1 MGDTLRYRLFRLAAL
16 AAAASGLT
24 PATAAAPA
32 PAKAAEPAPQAD
44 DPAKFFLFHLDGVSF
59 ETARA
64 DYGYC
69 IDQSWRI
76 LSLRDKVPSGGGL
89 LGAIINSRMGEIDR
103 FRMRNAAMRKCMGL
117 MGYHRYRI
125 AEADWDTLVKKGDI
139 VVANNNQVDLEVLD
153 RLARYASGP
162 TPATERLD
170 P

>member
-1 MGDTLRYRLFRLAAL
+1 LRHHLIRFAAL
-16 AAAASGLT
+16 AAAAICLM
-24 PATAAAPA
+24 PAAATAAP
-32 PAKAAEPAPQAD
+32 PAKPAEAAPPAD
-44 DPAKFFLFHLDGVSF
+44 DPAKFFLFHLDGISF

-69 IDQSWRI
+69 ISQSWRI
-76 LSLRDKVPSGGGL
+76 LSLRDKIPSGGGL
-89 LGAIINSRMGEIDR
+89 LGALINGRMAQIDR

-117 MGYHRYRI
+117 MGYARYRVPE
-125 AEADWDTLVKKGDI
+125 AEWDALVKKGDI
-139 VVANNNQVDLEVLD
+139 VLANNNQVDLEVLD

>member
-1 MGDTLRYRLFRLAAL
+1 MRHHLLRLAAL
-16 AAAASGLT
+16 AAAAGCLI
-24 PATAAAPA
+24 PAAAPA
-32 PAKAAEPAPQAD
+32 APPAKPASTPAEGD

-69 IDQSWRI
+69 IGQSWRI
-76 LSLRDKVPSGGGL
+76 LSLRDKMPSGGGL
-89 LGAIINSRMGEIDR
+89 LGAIINSRMGQIDR

-117 MGYHRYRI
+117 MGYSRYKV
-125 AEADWDTLVKKGDI
+125 AESDWDALVKKGDI
-139 VVANNNQVDLEVLD
+139 VVANNNEVDLEVVD

>member
-1 MGDTLRYRLFRLAAL
+1 MRHRLIGLAAF
-16 AAAASGLT
+16 AAAVSGPT
-24 PATAAAPA
+24 PAPAAPPAKPAEAAAP
-32 PAKAAEPAPQAD
+32 EAD
-44 DPAKFFLFHLDGVSF
+44 DPAKFFVFHLEGVSF

-69 IDQSWRI
+69 IGQSWRI
-76 LSLRDKVPSGGGL
+76 LSLRDKMPSGGGL
-89 LGAIINSRMGEIDR
+89 LGAIINSRMGQIDR

-117 MGYHRYRI
+117 IGYQRYRI
-125 AEADWDTLVKKGDI
+125 AEDDWDRMVKKGDI

-153 RLARYASGP
+153 RLARFASGP

>member
-1 MGDTLRYRLFRLAAL
+1 MRHHLFRLAAL

-24 PATAAAPA
+24 PAAAAAPA
-32 PAKAAEPAPQAD
+32 PAKPAEAAPEGD
-44 DPAKFFLFHLDGVSF
+44 DPAKFFVFHQDGVSF

-69 IDQSWRI
+69 IGQSWRI
-76 LSLRDKVPSGGGL
+76 LSLRDKMPSQGGL
-89 LGAIINSRMGEIDR
+89 LGALINGRMAQIDR

-117 MGYHRYRI
+117 MGYSRYRI
-125 AEADWDTLVKKGDI
+125 AEHDWDVMVKKGDI

-162 TPATERLD
+162 TPVTERLD